1 MGCIKHGSFPIL
13 APAPTWVPALL
24 ALLLEVKEVKRLL
37 LDSCKVSEVNK
48 NK

>member
-1 MGCIKHGSFPIL
+1 MGCIKQGASPIL

-24 ALLLEVKEVKRLL
+24 ALLLEVKRLL
-37 LDSCKVSEVNK
+37 LDSYKVSEVNK